1 MLNYNYLLIPG
12 EIQKKLKYKSV
23 MDRKT
28 SEQDKD
34 ELQHQNY
41 EKNHIWT
48 IQNTQINWGN

>member
-12 EIQKKLKYKSV
+12 EIEKKLKYKSV